1 MDSSFSIKIVLTEG
15 EAVSLYTSSRNPIEI
30 TPKYSNIEHVY
41 FKVTGDKLAV
51 NISVTCRSPGQTQEL
66 DIEMYHVLRW
76 SLINNKTP
84 ILGDLNFPHID
95 WQTLTGIESESH
107 RMVEFIDASFLSQLV
122 TEPTRENGFQHLVIA
137 SQDHLI
143 INIIVG
149 EHLGCVIIK

>member
-30 TPKYSNIEHVY
+30 TPKYSNIEHVC

-51 NISVTCRSPGQTQEL
+51 NISITCRSPRQTQEL

-84 ILGDLNFPHID
+84 ILGDLNFPHTD

-107 RMVEFIDASFLSQLV
+107 RMVEFIDAS
-122 TEPTRENGFQHLVIA
+122 
-137 SQDHLI
+137 
-143 INIIVG
+143 
-149 EHLGCVIIK
+149 